1 MDINNI
7 NLISSDNKVFQVN
20 KDIATISNTVENLLE
35 DTECNMIP
43 IPNINSNTM
52 EKVLEFAKIE
62 TQRDKNANKNE
73 SDRVEFEKG
82 FLDSLDKIALFDVIV
97 AANYLHINSL
107 LDITCQRVTDMM
119 KKMTPEQIRE
129 EFHIENDLTEE
140 ELEEL
145 KKENQWYEL
154 DNKC

>member
-154 DNKC
+154 YNKC